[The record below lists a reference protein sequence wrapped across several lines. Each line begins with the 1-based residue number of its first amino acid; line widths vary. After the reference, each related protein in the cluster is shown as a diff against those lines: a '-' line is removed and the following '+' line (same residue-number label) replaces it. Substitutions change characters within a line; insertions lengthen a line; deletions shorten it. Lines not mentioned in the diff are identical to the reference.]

1 MTPLM
6 KTLMLGA
13 SVWLAA
19 GTASATGVELLV
31 PAYFYPDTHGA
42 EWQQL
47 TDTAARQPLS
57 VIINPDDGA
66 GTAADAS
73 HRAAI
78 DTLRAAGG
86 KVYAYVGTD
95 WAARSFAQVTQEID
109 RYLDWYAL
117 DGFFV
122 DEVSEYAADL
132 PYFTDLGNHVRAA
145 DPALGLIGNP
155 GTPTDIGYL
164 NIFDTLVIF
173 EEFAHHLGQFTAPPY
188 QSQFDAARFGLLLH
202 GADANTM
209 ASVIGGAAA
218 ANFGYAFVTD
228 GVHNQNLWQGLPS
241 YWDAEALAARQAILS
256 PVPEPAPAAMLLG
269 GLAVLGA
276 WRRRRRP

>member
-1 MTPLM
+1 MKPLVHL
-6 KTLMLGA
+6 LMLGA
-13 SVWLAA
+13 LAGS
-19 GTASATGVELLV
+19 GTAQAVELLV
-31 PAYFYPDTHGA
+31 PAYFYPGTYTA

-57 VIINPDDGA
+57 VIINPDNGVGDA
-66 GTAADAS
+66 VDAS
-73 HRAAI
+73 HSAAI
-78 DTLRAAGG
+78 TALRAAGG

-95 WAARSFAQVTQEID
+95 WGARSFSDVTQEID

-122 DEVSEYAADL
+122 DEVSEYATDL

-164 NIFDTLVIF
+164 DIFDTLVIF

-209 ASVIGGAAA
+209 TSVIGGAAA

-241 YWDAEALAARQAILS
+241 YWDAETLAARQAILS